1 MADVLR
7 CTSCGALNRYTPGRA
22 DARCGRCN
30 AGLDADNHPHEVD
43 DDALARLVASSPVP
57 VLVDFWAP
65 WCGPCRMQIPILDQV
80 AEKLPA
86 VKIGK
91 VNVDENGDLAVQFG
105 VNTIPYLVIFK
116 DGKKVNEF
124 VGMRQAN
131 VLIDALGAAK

>member
-1 MADVLR
+1 MSTELDQQTFKDFIA
-7 CTSCGALNRYTPGRA
+7 S
-22 DARCGRCN
+22 
-30 AGLDADNHPHEVD
+30 GL
-43 DDALARLVASSPVP
+43 

-91 VNVDENGDLAVQFG
+91 VNVDENSDLAVQFG
-105 VNTIPYLVIFK
+105 VNTIPYLLIFK
-116 DGKKVNEF
+116 DGQKVGDF

-131 VLIDALGAAK
+131 VLIDALNAAK

>member
-1 MADVLR
+1 MSTEL
-7 CTSCGALNRYTPGRA
+7 TPQTFP
-22 DARCGRCN
+22 DFVSS
-30 AGLDADNHPHEVD
+30 GLA
-43 DDALARLVASSPVP
+43 
-57 VLVDFWAP
+57 LVDFWAP

-80 AEKLPA
+80 AQQVPG

-91 VNVDENGDLAVQFG
+91 VNVDDNGDLAVQFG

>member
-1 MADVLR
+1 MS
-7 CTSCGALNRYTPGRA
+7 TELNQQTFQ
-22 DARCGRCN
+22 DFISS
-30 AGLDADNHPHEVD
+30 GL
-43 DDALARLVASSPVP
+43 

-80 AEKLPA
+80 AEKVPG

-91 VNVDENGDLAVQFG
+91 VNVDDNGDLAVQFG

-116 DGKKVNEF
+116 NGQKVADF

-131 VLIDALGAAK
+131 ILIDALQAVP